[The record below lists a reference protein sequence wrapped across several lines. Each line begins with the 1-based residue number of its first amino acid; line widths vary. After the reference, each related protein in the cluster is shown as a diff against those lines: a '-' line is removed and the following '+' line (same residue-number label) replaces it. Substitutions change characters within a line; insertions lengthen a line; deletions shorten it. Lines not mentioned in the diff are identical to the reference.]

1 MKGLRIKDL
10 MPGYSK
16 GEIEQ
21 VLLAARS
28 RQFSPGAL
36 LYREGTAGTS
46 CFLLTSGS
54 LEVVKSVDGEER
66 VLATMRPGSLVGQ
79 SALVAGSLR
88 SASLRAKTRAVTLEI
103 RRRSFQNL
111 LKATQPFAL
120 RMQEQIAVAGI
131 RKLRSTTARL
141 ALVLANSV
149 ARPGM
154 AAGTLDR
161 QALSYISAC
170 TGEWDMPLG
179 GGAKTSTTLTRRPVS

>member
-1 MKGLRIKDL
+1 MKGVRLRDL
-10 MPGYSK
+10 LPGYTK
-16 GEIEQ
+16 GEIDQ
-21 VLLAARS
+21 ILVATRA
-28 RQFSPGAL
+28 RQFSPGSL

-54 LEVVKSVDGEER
+54 LEVVKSVDGQEC

-79 SALVAGSLR
+79 SALVPGSVR
-88 SASLRAKTRAVTLEI
+88 SASLRAKTKAVTLEI

-120 RMQEQIAVAGI
+120 RLQEQLAVAGI
-131 RKLRSTTARL
+131 RKLRATTARL
-141 ALVLANSV
+141 ATVLANSV
-149 ARPGM
+149 ATPGKY
-154 AAGTLDR
+154 AGAMDR

-179 GGAKTSTTLTRRPVS
+179 SGGKAATLTRKPLS